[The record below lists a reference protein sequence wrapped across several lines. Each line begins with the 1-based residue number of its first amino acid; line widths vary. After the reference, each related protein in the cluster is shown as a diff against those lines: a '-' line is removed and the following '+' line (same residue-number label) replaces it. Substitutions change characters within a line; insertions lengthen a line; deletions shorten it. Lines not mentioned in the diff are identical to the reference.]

1 MESFVREQICRTY
14 MLDNNL
20 FSKKQ
25 HGFVPKRDYMTN
37 LITCMELWSTILD
50 AGEAVDILFTNF
62 SKGFDSVPQQRL
74 FNKMED
80 IGITGSTLNWIRVFL
95 GNRKQRVRVNEE
107 YSEWKKVI
115 SSIPQG
121 SSSWSNSARHIYQW
135 YARYSGIYDQ
145 IFRRRC

>member
-80 IGITGSTLNWIRVFL
+80 IGITGSTLN
-95 GNRKQRVRVNEE
+95 
-107 YSEWKKVI
+107 
-115 SSIPQG
+115 
-121 SSSWSNSARHIYQW
+121 
-135 YARYSGIYDQ
+135 
-145 IFRRRC
+145 